1 MKPFL
6 NAFAVGLLSSSLF
19 PTTVVAQQPPS
30 ILGKTDLYSL
40 LNLTPTMPANT
51 ADAAIRA
58 YGTNSQS
65 QSLPSN
71 LDSLYDPFF
80 RRATAAHNAI
90 REASASRMKKM
101 PSQAET
107 ERQTRAQ
114 VNANP
119 ITSGMGGMEKMQQ
132 MTPAQREAAAR
143 QSVAN
148 YQQNLVTGDGR
159 NSPEMQAMMQKVMS
173 DPAYRARLMQM
184 NPREQ
189 EAEVRR
195 NMGDIAPQTAEQ
207 HQNAQQQVRAGNE
220 TATAMAVRNEISQM
234 QQRFAAID
242 ADFAR
247 RDLAITNSPGNH
259 QQIADE
265 IGAKM
270 ANVPIVALGEYGHDR
285 DPEQMMRLTRER
297 VVRDRERADVELLE
311 RTQLYQQ
318 RKAQYAKLIAEYQT
332 WLKQNLGRIN
342 TSSFDALLSN
352 NPELVV
358 IGCEDALISMMEDL
372 AKYSKDVTLDAS
384 RYERDYQD
392 KVRSSSGSVTR
403 TSKSHS

>member
-1 MKPFL
+1 
-6 NAFAVGLLSSSLF
+6 
-19 PTTVVAQQPPS
+19 
-30 ILGKTDLYSL
+30 
-40 LNLTPTMPANT
+40 
-51 ADAAIRA
+51 
-58 YGTNSQS
+58 
-65 QSLPSN
+65 
-71 LDSLYDPFF
+71 
-80 RRATAAHNAI
+80 
-90 REASASRMKKM
+90 
-101 PSQAET
+101 
-107 ERQTRAQ
+107 
-114 VNANP
+114 
-119 ITSGMGGMEKMQQ
+119 
-132 MTPAQREAAAR
+132 
-143 QSVAN
+143 
-148 YQQNLVTGDGR
+148 
-159 NSPEMQAMMQKVMS
+159 MS

-207 HQNAQQQVRAGNE
+207 HQNAQQQVRAGNG

-297 VVRDRERADVELLE
+297 AVRDRERADVELLE

-392 KVRSSSGSVTR
+392 KVRSSNGSVTR